1 MPQRSRVGE
10 GFSIIAWGA
19 TALLLVAAQIEA
31 QAPQLP
37 PGVNYKA
44 GFPRILMG
52 GKTSHGEPVVA
63 DLGLTPGHKSIVFGT
78 SNRQLYVVLY
88 DGSIAP
94 GFPVA
99 LPGDVLSSPA
109 IGDLDGDG
117 IPDIVV
123 GCGSVLEYDATGSS
137 SGGVRAFSRT
147 GAILWDHPSQNTF
160 VSDLVPD
167 PVESTPAIGDIDG
180 DGLVE
185 VAWGSLDGN
194 VYVVRGAD
202 GVDKPGW
209 PHFVRDTV
217 FSSPALADL
226 DGNGR
231 LEVIIGVDAHLE
243 GPPFNTPAGGCLH
256 VFRPNATEVSGFPV
270 CIDQV
275 IISSPV
281 VGDIDGDG
289 KPEIVVGT
297 GRFYANRAHK
307 LYAFKCDGTMPVG
320 WPVSVDGQVT
330 TSPVLADLDGD
341 GVVDIVVTDEPASP
355 STMSQVYAF
364 KGNGTLLWKKT
375 PRDFF
380 GNNLS
385 AGHPV
390 VADILGDGNL
400 EVIVSTNT
408 ELCVLDKNGVQLTDN
423 GTHAPGSFSFFA
435 ETSISS
441 AAVTDFESDGVGI
454 EIIALSAHPFPG
466 AADTQVYVWTSKPA
480 AAPPWGMFRQ
490 NVRRLGVVPGT
501 PPCVTV
507 SGPPVPLKFFTL
519 TPCRILDT
527 RKPNGPYGGPAL
539 LAQSTRSFIIAG
551 QCGIPLDAKV
561 VSLNLT
567 VVNATALGDLRL
579 FPGSSAPPF
588 ASTINFRAGQVR
600 ANNTTVGLSST
611 GVLSVLND
619 QPIGQVDII
628 MDTNGYFK

>member
-1 MPQRSRVGE
+1 MPLRSGVGE
-10 GFSIIAWGA
+10 RFSIIAWGA
-19 TALLLVAAQIEA
+19 AALILVAAQMQA
-31 QAPQLP
+31 QSPQLP

-44 GFPRILMG
+44 GFPRILSG
-52 GKTSHGEPVVA
+52 GKASHGEPVVA

-88 DGSIAP
+88 NGTIAP

-123 GCGSVLEYDATGSS
+123 GYGSVLEYNATGSS

-147 GAILWDHPSQNTF
+147 GALLWDRPSQNF
-160 VSDLVPD
+160 SLDPGPD

-209 PHFVRDTV
+209 PHFVRDTI

-226 DGNGR
+226 DGNGK

-243 GPPFNTPAGGCLH
+243 GPPYNTPDGGCLH
-256 VFRPNATEVSGFPV
+256 VFRPNATEVPGFPV

-275 IISSPV
+275 IISSPA
-281 VGDIDGDG
+281 VGDIDGNG

-297 GRFYANRAHK
+297 GRFYANRAHR
-307 LYAFKCDGTMPVG
+307 LYAFHCDGTMPAG

-330 TSPVLADLDGD
+330 TSPALADLDGD
-341 GVVDIVVTDEPASP
+341 GVVDVVVTDEPASP
-355 STMSQVYAF
+355 STTSQVYAF
-364 KGNGTLLWKKT
+364 KGNGALLWKNT

-380 GNNLS
+380 GNNLN
-385 AGHPV
+385 AGQPV
-390 VADILGDGNL
+390 IADILGDGNL
-400 EVIVSTNT
+400 EIIVPTNT
-408 ELCVLDKNGVQLTDN
+408 ELSVFDKNGVQLTDN

-435 ETSISS
+435 ETSVSS

-454 EIIALSAHPFPG
+454 EITALSAHPFPG
-466 AADTQVYVWTSKPA
+466 ATDTQVYVWTSKPA

-490 NVRRLGVVPGT
+490 NVKRLGVVPGT

-507 SGPPVPLKFFTL
+507 SGPPVAMKFFTL

-527 RKPNGPYGGPAL
+527 RDPNGPYGGPAL
-539 LAQSTRSFIIAG
+539 LAQSTRFFMVSG
-551 QCGIPLDAKV
+551 QCGIPADAAV

-567 VVNATALGDLRL
+567 VANATALGDLRL
-579 FPGSSAPPF
+579 FPGSSAPPL
-588 ASTINFRAGQVR
+588 AATINFRAGQVR
-600 ANNTTVGLSST
+600 ANNATVGLSST
-611 GVLSVLND
+611 GVLSVLDD
-619 QPIGQVDII
+619 QPVGHVDII
-628 MDTNGYFK
+628 MDTNGYYK